1 MHFKLLRIVA
11 RMGQTRKSKKKIVSV
26 PKEALPKISELLWL
40 NRRPTK
46 VNLILNDN
54 TTVVDASLRDIMF
67 QLGADAKLL
76 QTQCFAICGPTAVGK
91 TKFINALKEK
101 YNIETINMDTM
112 QVYSEI
118 SWGTGRTNL
127 ATTKGSHIYG
137 VYNPNKEF
145 HIIDYLI
152 DVFKAV
158 RSINAKG
165 KTPVFEGAS
174 ISLLTVLSHIF
185 QNLKIFGIRAINN
198 SDIVERITKR
208 MNLELVK
215 NTVIELA
222 KGIQAKRIN
231 PTSSVLRDNYMFYN
245 LILTQFSKKELMDK
259 TIEDRLNTDLSE
271 KVNTLTKN
279 IVRENIRLHH
289 RQLKS
294 LLKVKGIIWFTNE
307 NASINKLEK
316 TYLNIKN
323 QK

>member
-67 QLGADAKLL
+67 QLGADSKLL

-185 QNLKIFGIRAINN
+185 QNL
-198 SDIVERITKR
+198 
-208 MNLELVK
+208 
-215 NTVIELA
+215 
-222 KGIQAKRIN
+222 
-231 PTSSVLRDNYMFYN
+231 
-245 LILTQFSKKELMDK
+245 
-259 TIEDRLNTDLSE
+259 
-271 KVNTLTKN
+271 
-279 IVRENIRLHH
+279 
-289 RQLKS
+289 
-294 LLKVKGIIWFTNE
+294 
-307 NASINKLEK
+307 
-316 TYLNIKN
+316 
-323 QK
+323 